1 MAFKLKR
8 NPFTTNLPLDNP
20 NIFSGR
26 EQEIF
31 YMVNSLYQTGYG
43 KPKHVFV
50 SGERGI
56 GKSSYVKQ
64 IELIASGDTTLLD
77 KVGIDK
83 EEINFNFL
91 IGKHIC
97 LESNSLEEIVDSII
111 ENLKNK
117 ISMLPEL
124 KDKGLDIGLE
134 LNLGILKTTIKATSD
149 AEHISPDIINKFSNL
164 LKRVLDKISYKYSG
178 ILLIV
183 DELDRV
189 ADKINFGSFFKALTE
204 KLVDDGANNIS
215 IILVGI
221 NGSMGTLEKQH
232 ASIRRVFHEIE
243 IPLLQESERKNI
255 VTSALNEVNTTVD
268 EDVLNQVSKVSD
280 GFPAPIHIVGESMYE
295 ADNDAHIDMRDYEN
309 GLSNV
314 VKYIKKS
321 ELDDKLKGAGWGK
334 TPQILK
340 IMAMYEK
347 DEVPISYINEQLGVE
362 HAKQYSS
369 NLNSL
374 LKSELIVKID
384 RGLYKIKDQLLKVY
398 IKNVAIL
405 EEDEV
410 EDFKQDENL

>member
-20 NIFSGR
+20 NIFAGR

-64 IELIASGDTTLLD
+64 IELIATGDTTLLD
-77 KVGIDK
+77 KVGIDTK
-83 EEINFNFL
+83 DISFNFL

-111 ENLKNK
+111 GNLKNK

-124 KDKGLDIGLE
+124 KDKGFDVDLE
-134 LNLGILKTTIKATSD
+134 FNLGIIKTTFKASSD

-164 LKRVLDKISYKYSG
+164 LKKISNKISHSHSG
-178 ILLIV
+178 ILLII

-189 ADKINFGSFFKALTE
+189 VDKINFGSFFKALTE
-204 KLVDDGANNIS
+204 KLIDDGANNIS
-215 IILVGI
+215 IVLVGI
-221 NGSMGTLEKQH
+221 NGAMGILEKQH

-243 IPLLQESERKNI
+243 IPLLQEVERKNI
-255 VTSALNEVNTTVD
+255 VKSALNEVNTTVD

-280 GFPAPIHIVGESMYE
+280 GFPAPIHIVGESMYD
-295 ADNDAHIDMRDYEN
+295 ADMDSHIDMTDYEA

-347 DEVPISYINEQLGVE
+347 DEVPISYINEQLGVD

-369 NLNSL
+369 NISSL
-374 LKSELIVKID
+374 LKSELIIKIE

-405 EEDEV
+405 EDDE
-410 EDFKQDENL
+410 FDENNQGQD